1 MASNRAFLAT
11 CTLVFVACAAA
22 TIQGSLSMSGMAR
35 MPMPGGWDMSMGW
48 LPMCGQ
54 TWPGLAAS
62 FICMWTV
69 MMVSMMLPSLMPML
83 MGYRKAT
90 GTACQA
96 RIDWLTSVV
105 GAGYFSAW
113 VVLGVVVFAVC
124 AAMAVMQTRLPAIVQ
139 ALPVAGGVIV
149 MAAGALQFTAW
160 KARRLACCRCTPC
173 SHHSSR
179 ATTVSA
185 WRHGLRLGIGC
196 IQCCAGQTATLL
208 VLGVMDLRVM
218 AVVTAAITAERL
230 APAGHRAAR
239 VIGAA
244 MVTVGAVVIMREAAG
259 GALISLEGQANT
271 IAATAVGSIRCFY

>member
-160 KARRLACCRCTPC
+160 KARRLACCRCTVQPSLVAGHYRFGMATWLAAWDWLYPVLRGADGNAPC
-173 SHHSSR
+173 P
-179 ATTVSA
+179 
-185 WRHGLRLGIGC
+185 WRHGSSRDGSGDGC
-196 IQCCAGQTATLL
+196 HYG
-208 VLGVMDLRVM
+208 
-218 AVVTAAITAERL
+218 
-230 APAGHRAAR
+230 
-239 VIGAA
+239 
-244 MVTVGAVVIMREAAG
+244 
-259 GALISLEGQANT
+259 
-271 IAATAVGSIRCFY
+271 